1 MNPILSLRVSFFF
14 LFVWFGVVIP
24 HLQLLFAA
32 LGFGPGGVGL
42 ILGAFQLAGVAG
54 PILLGHG
61 ADRWGRYKP
70 VLVSIVLVSSSALWL
85 ASRFE
90 SIVGVM
96 ILGAV
101 AGFFFRGA
109 IPLTDALAN
118 ATLKDPQADYGMTRV
133 YGSISFILTNLI
145 LQATGIIDGTSAS
158 RILVTILGAGGLYI
172 LSIPLL
178 PAAHR
183 APEVDPTGVSG
194 PQGSRDAH
202 EVSPR
207 PEPTDGPL
215 GLSRPVVLFLLTIF
229 LGRVGMSGYYSF
241 FSIFLNQEVGV
252 SVVGGFWALGA
263 IAEIPVMFL
272 SGKLISR
279 FGSLRLVRFALFVM
293 ALRLGLWS
301 FLRNPAALAS
311 TQILHAI
318 TFGVFHVASVAFV
331 ARHTVRERLGI
342 ALAAYSAIA
351 LGIPQVLGSAIGGF
365 VIEGLGFSGFYAV
378 FAALPLASGI
388 ILTREMARWR
398 RESYYL
404 E

>member
-1 MNPILSLRVSFFF
+1 VSFFF

-32 LGFGPGGVGL
+32 LGFSPGGIGL

-54 PILLGHG
+54 PVVLGHA

-70 VLVSIVLVSSSALWL
+70 VLVSVVLVSSSALCF

-90 SIVGVM
+90 SVVSVM
-96 ILGAV
+96 VLAAV

-118 ATLKDPQADYGMTRV
+118 ATLPDPQADYGLSRV
-133 YGSISFILTNLI
+133 YGSISFIITNLI
-145 LQATGIIDGTSAS
+145 LQATGIIDGGSAT
-158 RILVTILGAGGLYI
+158 RILVTILGAGALYV

-178 PAAHR
+178 PAAHGTPGKPR
-183 APEVDPTGVSG
+183 TSDLGRSSDAPETGSV
-194 PQGSRDAH
+194 
-202 EVSPR
+202 
-207 PEPTDGPL
+207 PETSSAPETGDGPL

-229 LGRVGMSGYYSF
+229 LGRVGMSGYNSF

-252 SVVGGFWALGA
+252 SVVGGYWALGA

-272 SGKLISR
+272 SGRLISR

-301 FLRNPAALAS
+301 FLRNPVALAG
-311 TQILHAI
+311 TQILHSI
-318 TFGVFHVASVAFV
+318 TFGVFHVASIAFV
-331 ARHTVRERLGI
+331 TRHTRRERLGI
-342 ALAAYSAIA
+342 ALAAYSSIA
-351 LGIPQVLGSAIGGF
+351 LGLPQVLGSVIGGF
-365 VIEGLGFSGFYAV
+365 LIEGLGFSGLYAV

-398 RESYYL
+398 RENYYL

>member
-1 MNPILSLRVSFFF
+1 LRVSFFF

-32 LGFGPGGVGL
+32 LGFNPAGVGL

-54 PILLGHG
+54 PIVLGHA

-70 VLVSIVLVSSSALWL
+70 VLVAVVVVSSSALWL

-90 SIVGVM
+90 SIAGVM
-96 ILGAV
+96 ILAAV
-101 AGFFFRGA
+101 SGFFFRGA

-118 ATLKDPQADYGMTRV
+118 ATLNDPETDYGLSRV
-133 YGSISFILTNLI
+133 YGSISFIITNLI
-145 LQATGIIDGTSAS
+145 LQATGIIDGTSAG
-158 RILVTILGAGGLYI
+158 RILVTILGAGLLY
-172 LSIPLL
+172 LVSIPLL
-178 PAAHR
+178 QAAHGSPEKPPLPGT
-183 APEVDPTGVSG
+183 AP
-194 PQGSRDAH
+194 
-202 EVSPR
+202 PR
-207 PEPTDGPL
+207 EPEDGPL

-229 LGRVGMSGYYSF
+229 LGRIGMSGYYSF

-252 SVVGGFWALGA
+252 SVVGGYWALGA

-301 FLRNPAALAS
+301 VLRNPVALAS

-318 TFGVFHVASVAFV
+318 TFGVFHVASIAFV
-331 ARHTVRERLGI
+331 TRHTRRKRLGI
-342 ALAAYSAIA
+342 ALATYSAVA
-351 LGIPQVLGSAIGGF
+351 LGVPQVLGSAIGGF

-398 RESYYL
+398 RENYYL

>member
-1 MNPILSLRVSFFF
+1 MNPVLSLRVSFFF

-24 HLQLLFAA
+24 HLQLLFVA
-32 LGFGPGGVGL
+32 LGFSPGGVGL

-54 PILLGHG
+54 PIALGHG

-70 VLVSIVLVSSSALWL
+70 VLVSIVLISSSALWL

-90 SIVGVM
+90 SIVWVM
-96 ILGAV
+96 ALAAV

-118 ATLKDPQADYGMTRV
+118 ATLKDPQADYGLTRV
-133 YGSISFILTNLI
+133 YGSISFIITNLI
-145 LQATGIIDGTSAS
+145 LQWTGIIDGTSAS
-158 RILVTILGAGGLYI
+158 RILVTILGAGALYLI
-172 LSIPLL
+172 SIPLL
-178 PAAHR
+178 PAAR
-183 APEVDPTGVSG
+183 DAPEKPPARPPG
-194 PQGSRDAH
+194 PEGSEDA
-202 EVSPR
+202 
-207 PEPTDGPL
+207 PEPASTLEPADGPL

-252 SVVGGFWALGA
+252 SVVGGYWALGA

-279 FGSLRLVRFALFVM
+279 FGSLRLVRFALLVM

-301 FLRNPAALAS
+301 LLRNPIALAS
-311 TQILHAI
+311 TQILHAV

-331 ARHTVRERLGI
+331 ARHTRRERLGI
-342 ALAAYSAIA
+342 GLAAYSAIA
-351 LGIPQVLGSAIGGF
+351 LGVPQVLGSAIGGF
-365 VIEGLGFSGFYAV
+365 VIEWLGFSGFYAV
-378 FAALPLASGI
+378 FATLPLASGI

-398 RESYYL
+398 RENYYL

>member
-32 LGFGPGGVGL
+32 LGFSPGGIGL
-42 ILGAFQLAGVAG
+42 ILGAFQFAGVAG
-54 PILLGHG
+54 PIALGHA

-70 VLVSIVLVSSSALWL
+70 VLVSVVLISTSAFWL

-90 SIVGVM
+90 SIAGVM
-96 ILGAV
+96 VLAAV

-118 ATLKDPQADYGMTRV
+118 ATLEDPQADYGLTRV
-133 YGSISFILTNLI
+133 YGSISFIITNLI
-145 LQATGIIDGTSAS
+145 LQATGIIDGTSAT
-158 RILVTILGAGGLYI
+158 RILVTILGAGVLYV

-178 PAAHR
+178 PAAHGTPENR
-183 APEVDPTGVSG
+183 RTSAPEPLSG
-194 PQGSRDAH
+194 PG
-202 EVSPR
+202 
-207 PEPTDGPL
+207 DGPL

-229 LGRVGMSGYYSF
+229 LGRVGMSGYNSF

-252 SVVGGFWALGA
+252 SVVGGYWALGA
-263 IAEIPVMFL
+263 IAEIPAMFL

-301 FLRNPAALAS
+301 FLRNPFALAG
-311 TQILHAI
+311 TQVLHAV
-318 TFGVFHVASVAFV
+318 TFGVFHVASIAFV
-331 ARHTVRERLGI
+331 ARHTRRERLGI
-342 ALAAYSAIA
+342 ALAAYSAIG
-351 LGIPQVLGSAIGGF
+351 LGLPQVLGSVIGGF
-365 VIEGLGFSGFYAV
+365 LIEGLGFSGLYAV

-398 RESYYL
+398 RENCYL

>member
-1 MNPILSLRVSFFF
+1 MNPSFALRVSFFF

-32 LGFGPGGVGL
+32 LGFNPAGVGL

-54 PILLGHG
+54 PIALGHA

-70 VLVSIVLVSSSALWL
+70 VLVVVVVVSSSALWI

-90 SIVGVM
+90 SIAAVM
-96 ILGAV
+96 ILAAV
-101 AGFFFRGA
+101 SGFFFQGA
-109 IPLTDALAN
+109 VPLTDALAN
-118 ATLKDPQADYGMTRV
+118 ATLNDPEAEYGLTRV
-133 YGSISFILTNLI
+133 YGSISFIITNLI
-145 LQATGIIDGTSAS
+145 LQATGIIDGTSAG
-158 RILVTILGAGGLYI
+158 RILVTVLGAGMLYL

-178 PAAHR
+178 PAAH
-183 APEVDPTGVSG
+183 
-194 PQGSRDAH
+194 GSPNK
-202 EVSPR
+202 PR
-207 PEPTDGPL
+207 PPETAALREPEDGPL

-229 LGRVGMSGYYSF
+229 LGRIGMSGYYSF
-241 FSIFLNQEVGV
+241 FSIFLNQEIGV
-252 SVVGGFWALGA
+252 SVVGGYWALGA
-263 IAEIPVMFL
+263 IAEIPAMFL

-301 FLRNPAALAS
+301 VLRNPVALAG

-318 TFGVFHVASVAFV
+318 TFGVFHVASIAFV
-331 ARHTVRERLGI
+331 TRHTGRKRLGI
-342 ALAAYSAIA
+342 ALAAYSAVA
-351 LGIPQVLGSAIGGF
+351 LGVPQVLGSAIGGF

-398 RESYYL
+398 REKYYL